1 MKKTIFCA
9 VLAAVMLTL
18 AGCGT
23 ETREAPELLTPVGA
37 SLDRTAAQVGD
48 LEDISVYTASVAPRY
63 MALCFA
69 HDTVVGEIN
78 VPLGGEVKAG
88 DVIISMDISQV
99 QREIDALDSET
110 AQLNEEAEFARQL
123 YEIDVELYQL
133 NMENAATEDEKYDI
147 ETEMLLY
154 QLEYENAAATRDER
168 LRAIAESRAEL
179 ESQLDGS
186 AIVAPCDGRVAY
198 LGCASGQ
205 AVGAYDT
212 VCVVTDENSLTIQS
226 DFVSQGDIADAIEIY
241 ALVGDAKYA
250 LEAEPVDEAD
260 YASSVLRGG
269 EYLSVFTAADANGLS
284 LGQSAVVCVVNM
296 RKTGVLKVPVNSVFE
311 DDGENYVYIVDG
323 ESRVRRD
330 VSVGVSSA
338 SEAEILSGLEE
349 GEIVYVGD

>member
-18 AGCGT
+18 TGCGT

-37 SLDRTAAQVGD
+37 SLDRTVAQVGD

-63 MALCFA
+63 TQLYFTR
-69 HDTVVGEIN
+69 DTVIGEIN
-78 VPLGGEVKAG
+78 VSLGGEVKAG
-88 DVIISMDISQV
+88 DVIISMDVSQV
-99 QREIDALDSET
+99 QREISALDSEA
-110 AQLNEEAEFARQL
+110 AQLSEEAEFARQL

-133 NMENAATEDEKYDI
+133 SMEKAATEDKKYDI

-168 LRAIAESRAEL
+168 LQAIAESRAEL
-179 ESQLDGS
+179 ESQLEGS
-186 AIVAPCDGRVAY
+186 AIIAPSDGRVAY
-198 LGCASGQ
+198 LGCTSGQ
-205 AVGAYDT
+205 MVGAYDT

-226 DFVSQGDIADAIEIY
+226 DFVSQGEIADAVEIY
-241 ALVGDAKYA
+241 ALVGGTKYA

-260 YASSVLRGG
+260 YARSVLRGG
-269 EYLSVFTAADANGLS
+269 EYLSVFTAADAQELCV
-284 LGQSAVVCVVNM
+284 GQSAVVCVVNM

-311 DDGENYVYIVDG
+311 EDGESYVYIVDG

-330 VSVGVSSA
+330 VTVGVSSA

>member
-9 VLAAVMLTL
+9 VLAAVIMTL

-23 ETREAPELLTPVGA
+23 ETRETPELLIPVGA

-63 MALCFA
+63 TQLSFTR
-69 HDTVVGEIN
+69 DTVIGEIN

-99 QREIDALDSET
+99 QREISALDSEA
-110 AQLNEEAEFARQL
+110 AQLSDEAEFARQL

-133 NMENAATEDEKYDI
+133 NMEKASTEDERYDI

-168 LRAIAESRAEL
+168 LEAIAVSRAEL
-179 ESQLDGS
+179 ESQLEGS
-186 AIVAPCDGRVAY
+186 AIIAPSDGRVAY
-198 LGCASGQ
+198 LGCTSGQ
-205 AVGAYDT
+205 TVGAYDP

-226 DFVSQGDIADAIEIY
+226 DFISQGDIADAVEIY
-241 ALVGDAKYA
+241 ALVGSAKYA

-260 YASSVLRGG
+260 YARSVLRGG
-269 EYLSVFTAADANGLS
+269 EYLSVFTAADAQDLRV
-284 LGQSAVVCVVNM
+284 GQSAVVCVVNM

-311 DDGENYVYIVDG
+311 EDGESYVYIVDG

-330 VSVGVSSA
+330 VTVGVSSA
-338 SEAEILSGLEE
+338 SEVEILSGLEE